1 MRKDYVS
8 PELLSFGTVA
18 ALTGIEGDPNAQD
31 FVYNSSG
38 VVIIGPMQ
46 GSIDADPCG
55 VPSDPECGEGLGF

>member
-1 MRKDYVS
+1 MVY
-8 PELLSFGTVA
+8 GTVA
-18 ALTGIEGDPNAQD
+18 QLTGIEGDPNAQD

-38 VVIIGPMQ
+38 VVVLGPLQ